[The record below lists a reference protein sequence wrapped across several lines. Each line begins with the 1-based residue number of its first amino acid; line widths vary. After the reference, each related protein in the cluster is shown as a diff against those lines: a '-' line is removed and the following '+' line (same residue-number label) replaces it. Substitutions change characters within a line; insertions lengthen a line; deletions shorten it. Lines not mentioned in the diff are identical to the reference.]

1 MNMFS
6 RKNRKGFTLIE
17 LIVVIAI
24 LAILAAIAIPSFIGV
39 TENANNTV
47 VLANARTLVSSINAY
62 NTLVDTGSGGTKIT
76 SITASETGAATLKSA
91 LGTWWPGSLTTKD
104 AALAMAKIS
113 ITSDGAASIKEETAS
128 PSST

>member
-47 VLANARTLVSSINAY
+47 VLANARTLVSSINAF
-62 NTLVDTGSGGTKIT
+62 NTLADTTTGVTKIT
-76 SITASETGAATLKSA
+76 TLTTGADLKGA
-91 LGTWWPGSLTTKD
+91 LGTWWLGSLTTAD
-104 AALAMAKIS
+104 ADKAIKL
-113 ITSDGAASIKEETAS
+113 ITMTGSAASIKETTGGSGSES
-128 PSST
+128 